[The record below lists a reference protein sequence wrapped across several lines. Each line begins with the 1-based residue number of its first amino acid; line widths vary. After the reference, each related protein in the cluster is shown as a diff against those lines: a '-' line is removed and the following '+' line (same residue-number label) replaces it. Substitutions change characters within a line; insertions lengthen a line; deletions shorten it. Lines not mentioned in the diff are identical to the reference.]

1 MSEIFPLQEAG
12 NKGFMHSLERPAIV
26 ASGTAFAAP
35 SSPVIQNRLKEPR
48 MKSGN
53 APKSARVLAAAI
65 TLPLAVLRRVIHLP
79 TALVDMM
86 EKHGTAK

>member
-1 MSEIFPLQEAG
+1 
-12 NKGFMHSLERPAIV
+12 
-26 ASGTAFAAP
+26 
-35 SSPVIQNRLKEPR
+35 

-65 TLPLAVLRRVIHLP
+65 TFPFAVLRRVMHLP